1 MEISIQ
7 NFLPLLHHNTFIRGE
22 IEMSCLPALIDLYM
36 ERLENLFNTFGK
48 SFSAEENEHLRS
60 LLLGK
65 LEEGFLVSPL
75 SKLIFKYEP
84 SQSPNTGIT
93 YSISYVVASIT
104 DQYNS
109 WAANK
114 EPPLFGSHA
123 DAKVMEVAAQVKM
136 QLGSNPHI
144 LDIGAGT
151 GRNTFPLA
159 RMGYQVDALEMTP
172 AFVEQLQALAQNE
185 NLPVNVI
192 PHDIL
197 DPLTRLKPL
206 TYNLV
211 ICSEVTSHLRDVN
224 QLRLLFAKACDYV
237 QHDGLF
243 LFNAFITNPDYE
255 PSDLHRQISELAW
268 SSFFTGEDLQN
279 ALVNLPMEIIS
290 NESVIDFER
299 DHLPPEAWPPTSWFE
314 EWSTG
319 RNIFRSEVNPPVQL
333 RWIVCKRL

>member
-1 MEISIQ
+1 MEIPIQ
-7 NFLPLLHHNTFIRGE
+7 NFLPLLHRNTFIRGE

-36 ERLENLFNTFGK
+36 ERLQTLFDAFGK
-48 SFSAEENEHLRS
+48 SFTSDENEHLRS

-75 SKLIFKYEP
+75 SKLVFKYEP

-93 YSISYVVASIT
+93 YTISYVISSIT
-104 DQYNS
+104 DQYND
-109 WAANK
+109 WAVNK

-136 QLGSNPHI
+136 LLGGNPHI

-172 AFVEQLQALAQNE
+172 AFAEQLQTVVHNE

-197 DPLTRLKPL
+197 DPLTRLKIL
-206 TYNLV
+206 TYDLA
-211 ICSEVTSHLRDVN
+211 ICCEVTSHLRDVN
-224 QLRLLFAKACDYV
+224 QLRLLFGKACDYI
-237 QHDGLF
+237 QRGGLF
-243 LFNAFITNPDYE
+243 LFNAFITNPGYE
-255 PSDLHRQISELAW
+255 PSNLHRQVAEIAW
-268 SSFFTGEDLQN
+268 STFFTEEDLQN
-279 ALVNLPMEIIS
+279 ALINLPMEIIT

-314 EWSTG
+314 NWSTG
-319 RNIFRSEVNPPVQL
+319 RNIFPLETPPPVQL
-333 RWIVCKRL
+333 RWIICKRL